1 MMELVCPAGSPAAL
15 QTAMDNGA
23 DAIYVGLR
31 DTTNARSF
39 PGLNF
44 SPQQLARA
52 RDDTA
57 RKERKLFLAV
67 NTYAQAGRWQEWQR
81 AVDLAADTGVDAL
94 IAADMGVL
102 EYAATR
108 HPDLNLHL
116 SVQGSATSWR
126 SLRLMHDFF
135 GIKRAVLPRVLS
147 ATQVERL
154 VDDSPVPLEVFGFG
168 SLCIMVEGRC
178 QLSSYVTGESPN
190 TCGVCSPAKYVR
202 WKETPAGLE
211 SRLNGKLIDRFEP
224 GLKAGYPT
232 ICKGRYEVEG
242 KLEHAMEEPV
252 SLNTMSLLPRLQE
265 SGVVAI
271 KLEGRQRSPA
281 YIAQVVSVWRAALD
295 AVARD
300 PDSFVPRLEWEQALD
315 AVSEGAQTTLG
326 AYSRSWQ

>member
-1 MMELVCPAGSPAAL
+1 MELVCPAGSPAAL
-15 QTAMDNGA
+15 RSAVGNGA

-44 SPQQLARA
+44 SLQQLHQAREFT
-52 RDDTA
+52 RQHG
-57 RKERKLFLAV
+57 RKLFLAV
-67 NTYAQAGRWQEWQR
+67 NTYAQAGRWREWQR
-81 AVDLAADTGVDAL
+81 AVDIAADVDVDAL

-102 EYAATR
+102 EYAASH
-108 HPDLNLHL
+108 HPRLPRHL
-116 SVQGSATSWR
+116 SVQGSATNWR
-126 SLRLMHDFF
+126 ALRLMHELF
-135 GIKRAVLPRVLS
+135 GIQRAVLPRVLS

-154 VDDSPVPLEVFGFG
+154 VEESPVPLEVFGFG

-202 WKETPAGLE
+202 WKETAAGLE

-232 ICKGRYEVEG
+232 ICKGRYDLEG
-242 KLEHAMEEPV
+242 EIQHAMEEPV

-281 YIAQVVSVWRAALD
+281 YIAQVASVWRAALD
-295 AVARD
+295 AVAKD
-300 PDSFVPRLEWEQALD
+300 PSGFVPRLEWEQTLA